1 MTPSGS
7 SDVEA
12 KSRKGKR
19 NADLQL
25 RRVYERTL
33 HLEEEARRRIAS
45 ELYNS
50 TSQELAA
57 LRINLAVIRKS
68 SISLGS
74 KAKRALADCLTLS
87 DNCCREIR
95 VLSHLLHPPMLDEFG
110 LISALRTY
118 ARGYR
123 EQTGIRLRLT
133 IDKPLQEKRERL
145 PRKLEAT
152 LFRIV
157 QEALANVQL
166 HSGSRTAL
174 IELRCDAPSKNVVLR
189 ITDHGRGLPSRVVR
203 ALDKEEPDA
212 STLGIG
218 LCGMRERVRQLGG
231 NFQVQTGKTG
241 TVLTV
246 LLPAGRNVRAAL
258 SREANVLS

>member
-7 SDVEA
+7 SDVEG

-19 NADLQL
+19 KADLQL

-68 SISLGS
+68 SVSLGI
-74 KAKRALADCLTLS
+74 KAERALADCLILS

-95 VLSHLLHPPMLDEFG
+95 TLSHLLHPPMLDEFG

-118 ARGYR
+118 ASGYR
-123 EQTGIRLRLT
+123 KETGIRLRLT
-133 IDKPLQEKRERL
+133 IDKSLQGERKRL

-174 IELRCDAPSKNVVLR
+174 IELRRDALSKEIVLR
-189 ITDHGRGLPSRVVR
+189 ITDHGHGLPSGVRR
-203 ALDKEEPDA
+203 ALEKDEPHA
-212 STLGIG
+212 SPLGIG
-218 LCGMRERVRQLGG
+218 LCGMQERVTQLGG
-231 NFQVQTGKTG
+231 NFHVQTGKTG

-246 LLPAGRNVRAAL
+246 RLPTARNVRAP
-258 SREANVLS
+258 SS